1 MKIYPSTHNI
11 KSVTDSHVD
20 LDLNIPLAY
29 IELDYSKYNIDK
41 KIKDVANKDI
51 RQEVIYNQVFDS
63 ADVKLFNKFN
73 EEVNIDNLLTRV
85 GDKYYYRPK
94 ESITY
99 KPQTF
104 NYEAI
109 IKKSLDY
116 KIANEYNINIAC
128 VDDPD
133 SLDLSDRLSIG
144 FSNPSERSLV
154 PPNIIINNNR
164 MDSQNFTDMS
174 IEECDF
180 LFIESSEGMYYDD
193 IMDDRVEIDKD
204 IFLDNNTSIWITAD
218 YNRRYPHESYDTVKP
233 FVFKK
238 PLLNKTLTIN
248 SKYYFNINSLPYN
261 PSVKYHNLF
270 SGDNSPIVIIEH
282 LGKGF
287 EIISHSDVLKD
298 IKNNLQLIYE
308 AIIYCYLN
316 GYKKT
321 ALLNQ
326 WITNE
331 VPDYQIEYG
340 RLIKKKYLTSDI
352 NLFDYF
358 GLSSSEMTLYSVN
371 ILGDYENQN
380 NPNSFDESVDL
391 FDYTSE
397 INFVG
402 ISNGRLMFAKN
413 VTKSS
418 PYNIEPEKPIGWI
431 SVFNGDYVIYLKD
444 LHYTIETNLENKIFT
459 SINEDSLEIKVLAFK
474 STTLGLNTEKPFEAI
489 IPFIKTEV
497 NKIERIR
504 EANYLF
510 YINKENQSMD
520 FVFSEDFNNE
530 LGIPLFDI
538 KVYQTSDSVN
548 VTDMRQ
554 LGGGLKE
561 DRVDNYNLLD
571 IGHING
577 RPYRKAGTIVFT
589 LPKKLEQYN
598 NLIEK
603 AIHKYIGASEVP
615 IIFYEDKE

>member
-11 KSVTDSHVD
+11 KSVVDSHID
-20 LDLNIPLAY
+20 LDLNVPLAY

-41 KIKDVANKDI
+41 KIKEVANKEI
-51 RQEVIYNQVFDS
+51 KQEVIYNQCFDN
-63 ADVKLFNKFN
+63 ADIKLFNKYN

-94 ESITY
+94 ESIIF

-104 NYEAI
+104 NYDAV
-109 IKKSLDY
+109 IKKSLSY
-116 KIANEYNINIAC
+116 KISNEYNINIAC

-133 SLDLSDRLSIG
+133 SLDLSDRLSMG
-144 FSNPSERSLV
+144 FSNPSERSIV

-164 MDSQNFTDMS
+164 MDSKAFTDMS
-174 IEECDF
+174 IEDCDF
-180 LFIESSEGMYYDD
+180 LFIESSEGIYYDE

-204 IFLDNNTSIWITAD
+204 LFLENNASIWITSD
-218 YNRRYPHESYDTVKP
+218 YNRRYPHESSDSVKP
-233 FVFKK
+233 YLFKN
-238 PLLNKTLTIN
+238 PLLNKSLTIN
-248 SKYYFNINSLPYN
+248 SKYYFKMDTLPYN

-270 SGDNSPIVIIEH
+270 MGDEAPIIVIEH
-282 LGKGF
+282 LGRGY
-287 EIISHSDVLKD
+287 EIISHSDILKD

-308 AIIYCYLN
+308 AIMFCFLN
-316 GYKKT
+316 GYKKST
-321 ALLNQ
+321 MLNQ

-340 RLIKKKYLTSDI
+340 RLAKKKYLTSDI
-352 NLFDYF
+352 NLLEYF
-358 GLSSSEMTLYSVN
+358 GLKSSEMTLYSVN
-371 ILGDYENQN
+371 ISGDYN
-380 NPNSFDESVDL
+380 NPTFFDKDVDL

-402 ISNGRLMFAKN
+402 MSNGRLMFAKN

-431 SVFNGDYVIYLKD
+431 SIYNGDYVIYVRE
-444 LHYTIETNLENKIFT
+444 LHYSIETDLTDKIFT
-459 SINEDSLEIKVLAFK
+459 SVNENDLDIKVLAFK
-474 STTLGLNTEKPFEAI
+474 STLLGLNTEIPFEVK
-489 IPFIKTEV
+489 IPFVKTEV

-504 EANYLF
+504 EADYLF
-510 YINKENQSMD
+510 YINKENQNLG
-520 FVFSEDFNNE
+520 FVFSEEFE
-530 LGIPLFDI
+530 EKLGIPLFEI
-538 KVYQTSDSVN
+538 KIYQTSDSVN

-561 DRVDNYNLLD
+561 DRVDNFNLLD

-577 RPYRKAGTIVFT
+577 RPYRKTGTIIFT

-598 NLIEK
+598 DLIEK

-615 IIFYEDKE
+615 VIFYEDKE

>member
-11 KSVTDSHVD
+11 KSVVDSHID
-20 LDLNIPLAY
+20 LDLNVPLAY

-41 KIKDVANKDI
+41 KIKEVANKEI
-51 RQEVIYNQVFDS
+51 KQEVIYNQCFDN
-63 ADVKLFNKFN
+63 ADIKLFNKYN

-94 ESITY
+94 ESIIF

-104 NYEAI
+104 NYDAV
-109 IKKSLDY
+109 IKKSLSY
-116 KIANEYNINIAC
+116 KISNEYNINIAC

-133 SLDLSDRLSIG
+133 SLDLSDRLSMG
-144 FSNPSERSLV
+144 FSNPSERSIV

-164 MDSQNFTDMS
+164 MDSKAFTDMS
-174 IEECDF
+174 IEDCDF
-180 LFIESSEGMYYDD
+180 LFIESSEGIYYDE

-204 IFLDNNTSIWITAD
+204 LFLENNASIWITAD
-218 YNRRYPHESYDTVKP
+218 YNRRYPHESSDSVKP
-233 FVFKK
+233 YLFKN
-238 PLLNKTLTIN
+238 PLLNKSLTIN
-248 SKYYFNINSLPYN
+248 SKYYFKMDTLPYN

-270 SGDNSPIVIIEH
+270 MGDEAPIIVIEH
-282 LGKGF
+282 LGRGY

-308 AIIYCYLN
+308 TIMFCFLN
-316 GYKKT
+316 GYKKS
-321 ALLNQ
+321 AMLNQ

-340 RLIKKKYLTSDI
+340 RLAKKKYLTSDI
-352 NLFDYF
+352 NLLEYF
-358 GLSSSEMTLYSVN
+358 GLKSSEMTLYSVN
-371 ILGDYENQN
+371 ISGDYDNPN
-380 NPNSFDESVDL
+380 NPTFFDATVDL

-402 ISNGRLMFAKN
+402 MSNGRLMFAKN

-431 SVFNGDYVIYLKD
+431 SIYNGDYVIYVRE
-444 LHYTIETNLENKIFT
+444 LHYSIETDLTDKIFT
-459 SINEDSLEIKVLAFK
+459 SVNENDLDIKVLAFK
-474 STTLGLNTEKPFEAI
+474 STLLGLNTEKPFEVK
-489 IPFIKTEV
+489 IPFVKTEV

-504 EANYLF
+504 EADYLF
-510 YINKENQSMD
+510 YINKENQNLG
-520 FVFSEDFNNE
+520 FVFSEEFEDK
-530 LGIPLFDI
+530 LGIPLFEI
-538 KVYQTSDSVN
+538 KIYQTSDSVN

-561 DRVDNYNLLD
+561 DRVDNFNLLD

-577 RPYRKAGTIVFT
+577 RPYRKTGTIIFT

-598 NLIEK
+598 DLIEK

-615 IIFYEDKE
+615 VIFYEDKE